1 MRYSIISLLVSRFRC
16 PKGWKH
22 VGGSCY
28 YLSNLTSTSTTANN
42 TCNHFHSNFS
52 NLIQIQNIV
61 ELFYIAHV
69 LKRNN
74 LLSLMFSI
82 DPKLLKKKNFIEI
95 LNNDR
100 DQWKQMKQKF
110 HTIHMKYLNLT
121 TRIINRLNSIDLH
134 IMRRSKKVKQYKSNE
149 TTTTNVSFIV
159 NNDNDEY
166 EYDDLDSSDENDEFQ
181 KIEDIHNICNHIDSN
196 VLNDNSTVYILT
208 TYILSNKTICLLS
221 DVELNIKYHHICEY
235 VLDFCFANIICG
247 KHGHCVN
254 TLSGFKCSC
263 SFLYGGLLCDKISQ
277 QGQQILI
284 SVGIIII
291 LYGISF
297 IPIQRLLRRSNKHRE
312 SLERKDDNKNQA
324 RNQHYE
330 RNSKST
336 MISIR
341 NIWVALLSIF
351 ILSSLLI
358 LITLRYYK
366 LFKIDK
372 INDEN
377 LETSMNDTI
386 HLIRQCEK
394 ISDYRKENI
403 IFFPFALTLIFIF
416 SWSIKREKKCLH
428 TCDGRPG
435 LLPPIVPFGTRNR
448 FITAAVFGIIVYAV
462 LKIFEELLFG
472 LHQTLNH
479 GVLIELFIRIL
490 TSIILGLRYYPVV
503 ASLQLR
509 HIIVRFLTFI
519 YVLCDIVYTIVR
531 EGSCMGFLP
540 LSGQYTVLEETK
552 LRVELGSWFIIYG
565 LIKNIPHF
573 FFLAYISAELC
584 MRFVYDSIYV
594 SLKTKQSIWL
604 VSNVEFNEL
613 KYSKYYVTKLL
624 RRNRSL
630 SQIITQ
636 QNVTNQSRL
645 REFFNFFFY
654 WDDSFRFTTIATCTY
669 TVAFT
674 FLYYL
679 ACTFVFLYTSR
690 SIGHISFIRSYIEYS
705 ANVEINE
712 KFSLKREIIL
722 SAIFTAILYGYQ
734 LCIGMQ
740 KYKKHKLQLN
750 KGIYSEIPSE
760 KEFKLSSIASNS
772 VHYSGF
778 LVGYM
783 AWGFVICFHLILLI
797 LIGIRILTF
806 QIRYIELVLAIIVPI
821 LVIYLL
827 KMLSMRSAGKFLFIQ
842 NLDNKRKLECGKIY
856 AIFLYFSFFA
866 DCFLGIASCIIRLI
880 KATFLNI
887 VYMARLDYS
896 FFGRPLEKFDVGFAA
911 YTSYLHVEKQYTH
924 PVMLAFCDLLLDMTY
939 RQTRKYC
946 NQEYSRT
953 RNDFNVENRFKK
965 QRENPLTQKKKTSSL
980 QTNRLTNK
988 NHESIQFTNDKTH
1001 NFNSTN
1007 TSLSIHDSNSSF
1019 YLIHEMNA
1027 TKVKYNSTDN
1037 KSRLSIAKNMPKTK
1051 LQNLST
1057 TYVSSKFTISN
1068 NEIKIDKNNNSSTQL
1083 ISSTLQQQQSLSQL
1097 SKININNRINE
1108 NKDNDL
1114 SKQTEKNK
1122 QELKTKNNDTSKQQS
1137 NKDKSFDTTQSSKYQ
1152 QDVTSTSYDIINEMK
1167 PKISDTIEN
1176 TKTKKSTKIHPQDTI
1191 LIEEKVAI
1199 SQTTTT
1205 INPSLSNLQNLYKNN
1220 LYSLQTMSYNE
1231 TQHNSQVD
1239 ILEQSNDSSL
1249 LYYENDIN
1257 NDDIDLTNNRI
1268 QTGIFNRIYSIIE
1281 SIPLLSNHS
1290 NTQLS
1295 EQILTKQSNTNKNIT
1310 IENEKEKKRKIA
1322 RNRWYL
1328 AYTIIYNSHL
1338 FNLRKCLIKKR
1349 ERIICS

>member
-1 MRYSIISLLVSRFRC
+1 MHYSIISLLVSRFRC

-95 LNNDR
+95 LNNDH

-149 TTTTNVSFIV
+149 TTTNVSFIV

-208 TYILSNKTICLLS
+208 TYILSNKTVCLLS

-297 IPIQRLLRRSNKHRE
+297 IPIQRLLR
-312 SLERKDDNKNQA
+312 
-324 RNQHYE
+324 
-330 RNSKST
+330 
-336 MISIR
+336 
-341 NIWVALLSIF
+341 
-351 ILSSLLI
+351 
-358 LITLRYYK
+358 YYK

-435 LLPPIVPFGTRNR
+435 LLPPIVPFGIRNR

-613 KYSKYYVTKLL
+613 EYSKYYVTKLL

-760 KEFKLSSIASNS
+760 KKFKLSSIASNS

-939 RQTRKYC
+939 RQTRKYY

-1037 KSRLSIAKNMPKTK
+1037 KSCLSIAKNMPKTK
-1051 LQNLST
+1051 LQYLST
-1057 TYVSSKFTISN
+1057 TSVSSKFTISN

-1083 ISSTLQQQQSLSQL
+1083 ISSTLQQQQQSLSQL
-1097 SKININNRINE
+1097 SKINIDNRINE

-1152 QDVTSTSYDIINEMK
+1152 QDVTSTSYDIIN
-1167 PKISDTIEN
+1167 
-1176 TKTKKSTKIHPQDTI
+1176 
-1191 LIEEKVAI
+1191 
-1199 SQTTTT
+1199 
-1205 INPSLSNLQNLYKNN
+1205 
-1220 LYSLQTMSYNE
+1220 
-1231 TQHNSQVD
+1231 
-1239 ILEQSNDSSL
+1239 
-1249 LYYENDIN
+1249 
-1257 NDDIDLTNNRI
+1257 
-1268 QTGIFNRIYSIIE
+1268 
-1281 SIPLLSNHS
+1281 
-1290 NTQLS
+1290 
-1295 EQILTKQSNTNKNIT
+1295 
-1310 IENEKEKKRKIA
+1310 
-1322 RNRWYL
+1322 
-1328 AYTIIYNSHL
+1328 
-1338 FNLRKCLIKKR
+1338 
-1349 ERIICS
+1349 